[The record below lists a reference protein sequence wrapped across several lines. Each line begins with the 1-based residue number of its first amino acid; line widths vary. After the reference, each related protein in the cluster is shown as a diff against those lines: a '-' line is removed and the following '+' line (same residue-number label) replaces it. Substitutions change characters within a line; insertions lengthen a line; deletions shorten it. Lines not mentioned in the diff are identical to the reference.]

1 MQLSGRGIEVKTIA
15 GTIAV
20 SALIVV
26 YASLYASSPA
36 KLQEDTLPKDTNAN
50 ALFVKNC
57 ASCHGMDGHAKT
69 FKARLKHA
77 RDLTNPDWQAG
88 ISDEHIYNSILRGNG
103 KMPAFGKRLSKPEIA
118 ALVSYVRTLKR

>member
-1 MQLSGRGIEVKTIA
+1 MSSRGNEVKTIA

-20 SALIVV
+20 SALIVMH
-26 YASLYASSPA
+26 ASLYAASSA
-36 KLQEDTLPKDTNAN
+36 NLQEDSLQKDTNAN

-57 ASCHGMDGHAKT
+57 ASCHGIDGRAKT

-77 RDLTNPDWQAG
+77 RDLTNSHWQAG

-103 KMPAFGKRLSKPEIA
+103 KMPAFGKKLSKPEIA
-118 ALVSYVRTLKR
+118 ALVTYVRTLKR

>member
-1 MQLSGRGIEVKTIA
+1 MRDARWTGRGVDVKTIA

-26 YASLYASSPA
+26 YASLYASSRA
-36 KLQEDTLPKDTNAN
+36 SLQEDYLQKDTNAN

-57 ASCHGMDGHAKT
+57 ASCHGMDGRAKT
-69 FKARLKHA
+69 FKGRLKHV
-77 RDLTNPDWQAG
+77 RDLTNSQWQTG

-103 KMPAFGKRLSKPEIA
+103 KMPAFGKRLS
-118 ALVSYVRTLKR
+118 